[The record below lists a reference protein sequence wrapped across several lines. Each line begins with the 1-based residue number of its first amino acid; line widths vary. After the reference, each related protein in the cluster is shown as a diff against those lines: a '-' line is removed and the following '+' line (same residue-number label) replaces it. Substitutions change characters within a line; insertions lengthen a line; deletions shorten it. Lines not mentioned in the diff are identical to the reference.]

1 MEQKNMN
8 ENRTRGAIML
18 ESLIVYPVTLFLLFF
33 ILAVFSVLY
42 QQWNIQVIAN
52 ETATRMA
59 HTYRLDQAD
68 ESSGFV
74 TVDELVEVGP
84 YRYVGNL
91 VTKKMEKSI
100 QERVS
105 TYAQWRL
112 AKTTYTKSIGDPAI
126 TAVVIP
132 DSLGR
137 RHLEVTITGTYS
149 VPFGEALSYF
159 GFNSTITYETKAY
172 AECID
177 IIDYVNFVDYVQ
189 AQTNLKKFGSKTI
202 ALIDALWSLFDNIL
216 DE

>member
-1 MEQKNMN
+1 MEQKDMKVNN
-8 ENRTRGAIML
+8 TRGAIML

-59 HTYRLDQAD
+59 HTYRLNQAD

-74 TVDELVEVGP
+74 TADELAEVGP
-84 YRYVGNL
+84 YRYMGNL
-91 VTKKMEKSI
+91 VTKKMENSI

-105 TYAQWRL
+105 AYSQWRL
-112 AKTTYTKSIGDPAI
+112 SKTTYTKSIGEP
-126 TAVVIP
+126 VVFAKVVP

-137 RHLEVTITGTYS
+137 RHLEVTITGTYA

-159 GFNSTITYETKAY
+159 GFNGTITYETKAY

-177 IIDYVNFVDYVQ
+177 IIDYVNFVDYVD
-189 AQTNLKKFGSKTI
+189 AQTNLNKFGSKTI
-202 ALIDALWSLFDNIL
+202 ALIDALWSLFDNIF

>member
-1 MEQKNMN
+1 MEQKNMKVN
-8 ENRTRGAIML
+8 STRGAIML
-18 ESLIVYPVTLFLLFF
+18 ESLIVYPVILFLLFF
-33 ILAVFSVLY
+33 ILAIFSVLY

-68 ESSGFV
+68 ESSGYV
-74 TVDELVEVGP
+74 TVDELVAVGP
-84 YRYVGNL
+84 YRYMGNL

-112 AKTTYTKSIGDPAI
+112 AKTTYTKSIGEP
-126 TAVVIP
+126 VVSAKVIS

-159 GFNSTITYETKAY
+159 GFNGTITYETKAY

-177 IIDYVNFVDYVQ
+177 IIDYVNFVDYVD

-202 ALIDALWSLFDNIL
+202 ALIDALWSLFDNIF